1 MLIDVKLSNLMSVIA
16 GIKPEVFDDAQKEWP
31 TYTFVASDEKPL
43 TIWPSMGYLQNLGSR
58 DKWEM
63 NSKLIDFGV
72 GMYVLD
78 STRWRDTHILYSK
91 ACKTNE
97 VLNYFSDTIC
107 SIAARPPESA
117 IGFIWGTPADIWS
130 AGCVVRDIS
139 KKGL

>member
-63 NSKLIDFGV
+63 NFKLIDFGV
-72 GMYVLD
+72 GMYG
-78 STRWRDTHILYSK
+78 S
-91 ACKTNE
+91 
-97 VLNYFSDTIC
+97 
-107 SIAARPPESA
+107 
-117 IGFIWGTPADIWS
+117 G
-130 AGCVVRDIS
+130 
-139 KKGL
+139 